1 MSTRG
6 RPADIGER
14 QMWDDGQTWVEGKR
28 DRLEL
33 AREAGWGGVSWRS
46 VVAGVLVAYGVIGAC
61 IGIAAAVLHPL
72 GLSLESFSRN
82 DWRQVGLIAGLVAA
96 AVFLGA
102 FTFGGYTAGRMA
114 RRAGLR
120 NGVLVAVF
128 GVALLAAVAAVA
140 RLEGATSAIVDRLE
154 GVGAPTD
161 GTTWYGLG
169 ALSGAAALGGMILG
183 GVLGGVRG
191 ERWHQRLL
199 VRAAN
204 PDIGPD
210 ADLRAEAERQ
220 RRAAEKALARARKAG
235 VMEVPDGTDTPT
247 PEVRTIPAGD
257 GDVEE
262 VAERTDTPMPGV
274 RTISARNRDKEEEEP
289 DHTRSEPAPT
299 AAGPPMRPSS

>member
-6 RPADIGER
+6 RAADTDER
-14 QMWDDGQTWVEGKR
+14 QMWVEGKR

-46 VVAGVLVAYGVIGAC
+46 VVAGVFVAYGVIGAC
-61 IGIAAAVLHPL
+61 IGIAAAVLHPI
-72 GLSLESFSRN
+72 GLTLDSLSHD
-82 DWRQVGLIAGLVAA
+82 DWQQVGLVAGLVAA

-120 NGVLVAVF
+120 NGVLVAVL
-128 GVALLAAVAAVA
+128 GVVLLAAVAGVA
-140 RLEGATSAIVDRLE
+140 QLEGATSALVDRLE
-154 GVGAPTD
+154 SLGAPTD

-169 ALSGAAALGGMILG
+169 VLSGAVALGGMILG
-183 GVLGGVRG
+183 ALLGGVRG

-204 PDIGPD
+204 PDIGP
-210 ADLRAEAERQ
+210 EAERQ
-220 RRAAEKALARARKAG
+220 RRAAEKALARAHRAG
-235 VMEVPDGTDTPT
+235 IMEVPEGSEVPDGTDTPM
-247 PEVRTIPAGD
+247 PRG
-257 GDVEE
+257 G
-262 VAERTDTPMPGV
+262 TDTPMPGV
-274 RTISARNRDKEEEEP
+274 RTIPAGDGDMEDDMEIEEEP

-299 AAGPPMRPSS
+299 AAGPPRTPSS

>member
-1 MSTRG
+1 MSSRVQT
-6 RPADIGER
+6 ADADER
-14 QMWDDGQTWVEGKR
+14 QMWVEGKTMSTGGQTADGDEPQMWVEGKR

-61 IGIAAAVLHPL
+61 IGIAAAVLHPIGYTL
-72 GLSLESFSRN
+72 DTLSDD
-82 DWRQVGLIAGLVAA
+82 DWQRVGLIAGLGAA

-120 NGVLVAVF
+120 NGVLVVVL
-128 GVALLAAVAAVA
+128 GVVLLAAVAAVA
-140 RLEGATSAIVDRLE
+140 QLEGATSAIADRLE
-154 GVGAPTD
+154 SLGAPTD
-161 GTTWYGLG
+161 TTTWYGLG
-169 ALSGAAALGGMILG
+169 VLSGAVALGGMILG

-220 RRAAEKALARARKAG
+220 RRAAEKALARIHKAG
-235 VMEVPDGTDTPT
+235 AMEIPDSADTPEPT
-247 PEVRTIPAGD
+247 TRAIPAGD
-257 GDVEE
+257 GEGE
-262 VAERTDTPMPGV
+262 TWNGQSERD
-274 RTISARNRDKEEEEP
+274 
-289 DHTRSEPAPT
+289 EPAPT
-299 AAGPPMRPSS
+299 AAGPPMTPSSRSSSP

>member
-1 MSTRG
+1 MSSRVET
-6 RPADIGER
+6 ADADER
-14 QMWDDGQTWVEGKR
+14 QMWVEGRTMSTHGQTADSDEPQMWVEGKR

-61 IGIAAAVLHPL
+61 IGIAAAVLHPIGYTL
-72 GLSLESFSRN
+72 DTLSDD
-82 DWRQVGLIAGLVAA
+82 DWQRVGLIAGLGAA

-120 NGVLVAVF
+120 NGVLVVVL
-128 GVALLAAVAAVA
+128 GVVLLAAVAAVA
-140 RLEGATSAIVDRLE
+140 QLEGATSAIADRLE
-154 GVGAPTD
+154 SLGAPTD
-161 GTTWYGLG
+161 TTTWYGLG
-169 ALSGAAALGGMILG
+169 VLSGTVALGGMILG

-210 ADLRAEAERQ
+210 ADLRAAAERQ
-220 RRAAEKALARARKAG
+220 RRAAEKALARIHEAG
-235 VMEVPDGTDTPT
+235 VMEIPDSTDTPET
-247 PEVRTIPAGD
+247 IVRRSPAGD
-257 GDVEE
+257 GDGETGDGQT
-262 VAERTDTPMPGV
+262 ERD
-274 RTISARNRDKEEEEP
+274 
-289 DHTRSEPAPT
+289 EPAPT
-299 AAGPPMRPSS
+299 AAGPPMTPSSRSSGP

>member
-6 RPADIGER
+6 RTADIDER
-14 QMWDDGQTWVEGKR
+14 QMWVEGKR

-46 VVAGVLVAYGVIGAC
+46 VMAGVFVAYGVIGAC
-61 IGIAAAVLHPL
+61 IGIAAAVLHPI
-72 GLSLESFSRN
+72 GLTLDSLSRN
-82 DWRQVGLIAGLVAA
+82 DWQQVGLIAGLVAA

-120 NGVLVAVF
+120 NGVLVVVL
-128 GVALLAAVAAVA
+128 GVALLAVVAAVA
-140 RLEGATSAIVDRLE
+140 QLEGATSAVVDRLE
-154 GVGAPTD
+154 GLGAPTG

-169 ALSGAAALGGMILG
+169 VLSGAVALGGMIVG

-204 PDIGPD
+204 PDVGPD

-235 VMEVPDGTDTPT
+235 VAEAPEGTEVSEEQEVPEKMEVP
-247 PEVRTIPAGD
+247 
-257 GDVEE
+257 
-262 VAERTDTPMPGV
+262 ERTDTPMPGV
-274 RTISARNRDKEEEEP
+274 RTISARDGDKEEEEGEP
-289 DHTRSEPAPT
+289 DHTRSEPAPM

>member
-1 MSTRG
+1 MTTRV
-6 RPADIGER
+6 RPADNDER
-14 QMWDDGQTWVEGKR
+14 QMWVEGKR

-46 VVAGVLVAYGVIGAC
+46 VLAGVFVAYGVIGAC
-61 IGIAAAVLHPL
+61 VGITAAVLHPM
-72 GLSLESFSRN
+72 GLTVDSLSRN
-82 DWRQVGLIAGLVAA
+82 DWQQVGLIAGLVTA

-120 NGVLVAVF
+120 NGVLVAALGVVF
-128 GVALLAAVAAVA
+128 LAVVAAVA
-140 RLEGATSAIVDRLE
+140 QLEGATSAIVDRLE
-154 GVGAPTD
+154 GLGAPTD

-169 ALSGAAALGGMILG
+169 VLSGAVALGGMILG

-204 PDIGPD
+204 PDIGPN

-235 VMEVPDGTDTPT
+235 VMEVPDGTDTPM
-247 PEVRTIPAGD
+247 PEVRTIPAED
-257 GDVEE
+257 GDMDE
-262 VAERTDTPMPGV
+262 VPERTDTPMPGV
-274 RTISARNRDKEEEEP
+274 RTISARDSDKEEEEP

>member
-6 RPADIGER
+6 RTADTDER
-14 QMWDDGQTWVEGKR
+14 QMWVEGKL

-46 VVAGVLVAYGVIGAC
+46 VVVGVFVAYGVIGAC
-61 IGIAAAVLHPL
+61 IGIAAAILHPM
-72 GLSLESFSRN
+72 GLTLDSLSRD
-82 DWRQVGLIAGLVAA
+82 DWRRFGLIAGLVAA

-102 FTFGGYTAGRMA
+102 FTLGGYTSGRMA

-120 NGVLVAVF
+120 NGVLVAVL
-128 GVALLAAVAAVA
+128 GVVLLAAVAAVA

-154 GVGAPTD
+154 SLGAPTD

-169 ALSGAAALGGMILG
+169 VLSGAVALGGMILG
-183 GVLGGVRG
+183 ALLGGVRG

-204 PDIGPD
+204 PDIGPE

-220 RRAAEKALARARKAG
+220 RRAAAKALARAHRAE
-235 VMEVPDGTDTPT
+235 VMEVP
-247 PEVRTIPAGD
+247 ESA
-257 GDVEE
+257 
-262 VAERTDTPMPGV
+262 DTPMRGV
-274 RTISARNRDKEEEEP
+274 RTISARDGDMEPAGDGDLEEVP
-289 DHTRSEPAPT
+289 DRTRGEPAPT
-299 AAGPPMRPSS
+299 AAGPPRTPSS

>member
-6 RPADIGER
+6 RAADTDER
-14 QMWDDGQTWVEGKR
+14 QMWVEGKR

-46 VVAGVLVAYGVIGAC
+46 VVAGVFVAYGVIGAC
-61 IGIAAAVLHPL
+61 IGIAAAVLHPI
-72 GLSLESFSRN
+72 GLTLDSLSHN
-82 DWRQVGLIAGLVAA
+82 DWQQVGLVAGLVAA

-120 NGVLVAVF
+120 NGVLVAVL
-128 GVALLAAVAAVA
+128 GVVLLAAVAAVA
-140 RLEGATSAIVDRLE
+140 QLEGATSALVDRLE
-154 GVGAPTD
+154 SLGAPTD

-169 ALSGAAALGGMILG
+169 VLSGAVALGGMILG
-183 GVLGGVRG
+183 ALLGGVRG

-220 RRAAEKALARARKAG
+220 RRAAEKALARAQRAG
-235 VMEVPDGTDTPT
+235 VIEVPEDADTPM
-247 PEVRTIPAGD
+247 PSVRTIPAGN
-257 GDVEE
+257 GE
-262 VAERTDTPMPGV
+262 TPMPGV
-274 RTISARNRDKEEEEP
+274 RTIPAGDSDMEGDMDEEP
-289 DHTRSEPAPT
+289 DQTRSEPAST
-299 AAGPPMRPSS
+299 AAGPPRTPSSSPSGP

>member
-1 MSTRG
+1 MNTR
-6 RPADIGER
+6 RPAGTDER
-14 QMWDDGQTWVEGKR
+14 QMWVEGKR

-46 VVAGVLVAYGVIGAC
+46 VMAGVFVAYGVIGAC
-61 IGIAAAVLHPL
+61 IGIAAAVLHPM
-72 GLSLESFSRN
+72 GLTLDSVSRN

-120 NGVLVAVF
+120 NGVLVVML
-128 GVALLAAVAAVA
+128 GVVLLAVVAAVA

-154 GVGAPTD
+154 SVGAPTD

-169 ALSGAAALGGMILG
+169 VLSGAAALGGMILG

-220 RRAAEKALARARKAG
+220 RRRAEKALARAHRAG
-235 VMEVPDGTDTPT
+235 VIEAPEDMEVSEEIEVPEKMEVP
-247 PEVRTIPAGD
+247 
-257 GDVEE
+257 EE
-262 VAERTDTPMPGV
+262 TGTPMPGV
-274 RTISARNRDKEEEEP
+274 RTTRSGEGDTERGTEEEP
-289 DHTRSEPAPT
+289 DRTRSEPAPT
-299 AAGPPMRPSS
+299 GAGPPMRPSS

>member
-6 RPADIGER
+6 RAADTDER
-14 QMWDDGQTWVEGKR
+14 QMWVEGKR

-46 VVAGVLVAYGVIGAC
+46 VVAGVFVAYGVIGAC
-61 IGIAAAVLHPL
+61 IGIAAAVLHPI
-72 GLSLESFSRN
+72 GLTLDSLSHN
-82 DWRQVGLIAGLVAA
+82 DWQQVGLVAGLVAA

-120 NGVLVAVF
+120 NGVLVAVL
-128 GVALLAAVAAVA
+128 GVVLLAAVAAVA
-140 RLEGATSAIVDRLE
+140 QLEGATSALVDRLE
-154 GVGAPTD
+154 RLGAPTD

-169 ALSGAAALGGMILG
+169 VLSGAVALGGMILG
-183 GVLGGVRG
+183 ALLGGVRG

-220 RRAAEKALARARKAG
+220 RRAAEKALARAQRAG
-235 VMEVPDGTDTPT
+235 VIEVPEDTDTPMPSVRTIPAGDGET
-247 PEVRTIPAGD
+247 PMPGVRTIPAGD
-257 GDVEE
+257 GD
-262 VAERTDTPMPGV
+262 M
-274 RTISARNRDKEEEEP
+274 EEEP

-299 AAGPPMRPSS
+299 AAGPPRTPSS

>member
-1 MSTRG
+1 M
-6 RPADIGER
+6 
-14 QMWDDGQTWVEGKR
+14 WVEGKR

-46 VVAGVLVAYGVIGAC
+46 VLAGVFVAYGVIGAC
-61 IGIAAAVLHPL
+61 IGIVATVLHPM
-72 GLSLESFSRN
+72 GLTLDSVSRN
-82 DWRQVGLIAGLVAA
+82 DWQQVGLLTGLVTA

-120 NGVLVAVF
+120 NGVLVAVL
-128 GVALLAAVAAVA
+128 GVVLLAVVAAVA
-140 RLEGATSAIVDRLE
+140 QLEGATSAIVDRLE
-154 GVGAPTD
+154 GLGAPTD

-169 ALSGAAALGGMILG
+169 LLSGAAALGGMILG

-235 VMEVPDGTDTPT
+235 VIEVPDGTDAPMS
-247 PEVRTIPAGD
+247 PAEGGDMDEVP
-257 GDVEE
+257 
-262 VAERTDTPMPGV
+262 ERTDTPMPGV
-274 RTISARNRDKEEEEP
+274 RAVSARDRDKEEEER
-289 DHTRSEPAPT
+289 DRTRSEPAPT
-299 AAGPPMRPSS
+299 GAGPPMRPSS

>member
-6 RPADIGER
+6 RAADTDER
-14 QMWDDGQTWVEGKR
+14 QMWVEGKR

-46 VVAGVLVAYGVIGAC
+46 VLAGVFVAYGVIGAC
-61 IGIAAAVLHPL
+61 IGIAAAVLHPI
-72 GLSLESFSRN
+72 GLTLDSLSHN
-82 DWRQVGLIAGLVAA
+82 DWQQVGLVAGLVAA

-120 NGVLVAVF
+120 NGVLVAVL
-128 GVALLAAVAAVA
+128 GVVLLAAVAAVA
-140 RLEGATSAIVDRLE
+140 QVEGATSALVDRLE
-154 GVGAPTD
+154 SLGAPTD

-169 ALSGAAALGGMILG
+169 VLSGAVALGGMILG
-183 GVLGGVRG
+183 ALLGGVRG

-220 RRAAEKALARARKAG
+220 RRAAEKALARAHRAG
-235 VMEVPDGTDTPT
+235 VIEVPEDTEDADTPMPAVRTFPAGDGET
-247 PEVRTIPAGD
+247 PMPGVRTIPAGD
-257 GDVEE
+257 GDMEDDME
-262 VAERTDTPMPGV
+262 
-274 RTISARNRDKEEEEP
+274 IEEEP

-299 AAGPPMRPSS
+299 AAGPPRTPSS

>member
-6 RPADIGER
+6 RTVDTNER
-14 QMWDDGQTWVEGKR
+14 QTWVEGKR

-46 VVAGVLVAYGVIGAC
+46 VVAGVFVAYGVIGAC
-61 IGIAAAVLHPL
+61 VGITAAVLHPM
-72 GLSLESFSRN
+72 GLALDSLSRN
-82 DWRQVGLIAGLVAA
+82 DWQQVGLIAGLVAA

-120 NGVLVAVF
+120 NGVLVAVL
-128 GVALLAAVAAVA
+128 GVVLLAAVAAVA
-140 RLEGATSAIVDRLE
+140 QLDGATTAIVDRLE

-169 ALSGAAALGGMILG
+169 VLSGAVALGGMILG

-220 RRAAEKALARARKAG
+220 RRATEKALARARKAG
-235 VMEVPDGTDTPT
+235 VMEVPDGTDTPM
-247 PEVRTIPAGD
+247 PEVPIPAEAGD
-257 GDVEE
+257 MDE
-262 VAERTDTPMPGV
+262 VPERTDTPMPGV
-274 RTISARNRDKEEEEP
+274 RTMSARDGDKEEEEP
-289 DHTRSEPAPT
+289 DHTGSEPAST
-299 AAGPPMRPSS
+299 AGGPPMRPSS

>member
-6 RPADIGER
+6 QAADTDER
-14 QMWDDGQTWVEGKR
+14 QMWVEGKS

-46 VVAGVLVAYGVIGAC
+46 VVAGVFVAYGVIGAC
-61 IGIAAAVLHPL
+61 IGIAAAVLNPMGFTL
-72 GLSLESFSRN
+72 DNLSDDGWQR
-82 DWRQVGLIAGLVAA
+82 VGLIAGLVAA
-96 AVFLGA
+96 GVFLAA

-120 NGVLVAVF
+120 NGLLVVALGVVLLLLVAV
-128 GVALLAAVAAVA
+128 VAQ
-140 RLEGATSAIVDRLE
+140 LEGATSAIADRLE
-154 GVGAPTD
+154 SLGAPTD

-169 ALSGAAALGGMILG
+169 VSSGAVALGGMILG

-204 PDIGPD
+204 PDIGPE

-220 RRAAEKALARARKAG
+220 RRAAEKALARAQKAG
-235 VMEVPDGTDTPT
+235 VMEAPDAEVTHAEVPDGS
-247 PEVRTIPAGD
+247 
-257 GDVEE
+257 
-262 VAERTDTPMPGV
+262 DTPMPGV
-274 RTISARNRDKEEEEP
+274 RRTPAANGDKEEEEP
-289 DHTRSEPAPT
+289 ADDRSEPAPT
-299 AAGPPMRPSS
+299 AAGPRMTPSSRS

>member
-6 RPADIGER
+6 RTVDTDER
-14 QMWDDGQTWVEGKR
+14 QMWVEGKR

-46 VVAGVLVAYGVIGAC
+46 VVAGVFVAYGVIGAC
-61 IGIAAAVLHPL
+61 VGITAAVLHPI
-72 GLSLESFSRN
+72 GLTLDSLSDN

-120 NGVLVAVF
+120 NGVLVAVL
-128 GVALLAAVAAVA
+128 GVVLLAVVAAVA
-140 RLEGATSAIVDRLE
+140 RLEGATSAVVDRLQA
-154 GVGAPTD
+154 VGAPTD
-161 GTTWYGLG
+161 GTTWYGL
-169 ALSGAAALGGMILG
+169 AVLSGAVALGGMILG

-204 PDIGPD
+204 PDIGPE

-220 RRAAEKALARARKAG
+220 RRAAAKALARAHKAG
-235 VMEVPDGTDTPT
+235 VIEVPEDSEVSDDGEFADGA
-247 PEVRTIPAGD
+247 EVP
-257 GDVEE
+257 
-262 VAERTDTPMPGV
+262 ERTDTPMPGV
-274 RTISARNRDKEEEEP
+274 RTISARDGDEEEEEEP

>member
-6 RPADIGER
+6 RAADTDER
-14 QMWDDGQTWVEGKR
+14 QMWVEGKR

-46 VVAGVLVAYGVIGAC
+46 VVAGVFVAYGVIGAC
-61 IGIAAAVLHPL
+61 IGIAAAVLHPI
-72 GLSLESFSRN
+72 GLTLDSLSHN
-82 DWRQVGLIAGLVAA
+82 DWQQVGLVAGLVAA
-96 AVFLGA
+96 AVVLGA

-120 NGVLVAVF
+120 NGVLVAVL
-128 GVALLAAVAAVA
+128 GVVLLAAVAALA
-140 RLEGATSAIVDRLE
+140 QLEGATSALVDRLE
-154 GVGAPTD
+154 SLGAPTD
-161 GTTWYGLG
+161 GTTWYGVG
-169 ALSGAAALGGMILG
+169 VLSGAVALGGMILG
-183 GVLGGVRG
+183 ALLGGVRG

-220 RRAAEKALARARKAG
+220 RRAAEKALARAQRAG
-235 VMEVPDGTDTPT
+235 VIEVPEDTDTPMPSVRTIPAGDGET
-247 PEVRTIPAGD
+247 PMPGVRTIPAGD
-257 GDVEE
+257 GDMEG
-262 VAERTDTPMPGV
+262 DM
-274 RTISARNRDKEEEEP
+274 EEEP

-299 AAGPPMRPSS
+299 AAGPPRTPSS

>member
-6 RPADIGER
+6 QAVDADER
-14 QMWDDGQTWVEGKR
+14 QMWVEGKR

-46 VVAGVLVAYGVIGAC
+46 VVAGVFVAYGVIGAC
-61 IGIAAAVLHPL
+61 VGIAAAVLHPMGFTL
-72 GLSLESFSRN
+72 DNLSDD
-82 DWRQVGLIAGLVAA
+82 DWQRVGLIAGLVAA
-96 AVFLGA
+96 AVSLGA

-120 NGVLVAVF
+120 NGVLVVVL
-128 GVALLAAVAAVA
+128 GVVLLVVVAAVA
-140 RLEGATSAIVDRLE
+140 QLEGATSAIADRLE
-154 GVGAPTD
+154 SLGAPTD

-169 ALSGAAALGGMILG
+169 VSSGAVALGGMILG

-220 RRAAEKALARARKAG
+220 RHAAEKALARAHNAG
-235 VMEVPDGTDTPT
+235 LMEVADGS
-247 PEVRTIPAGD
+247 
-257 GDVEE
+257 
-262 VAERTDTPMPGV
+262 DTPMPGV
-274 RTISARNRDKEEEEP
+274 RRTPAADGDKEGDKEEET

-299 AAGPPMRPSS
+299 AAGPPMTPSSRSSGP

>member
-6 RPADIGER
+6 QEAGTDER
-14 QMWDDGQTWVEGKR
+14 QMWVEGKG

-46 VVAGVLVAYGVIGAC
+46 VVAGVFVAYGVIGAC
-61 IGIAAAVLHPL
+61 IGIAAAVLHPIGFTL
-72 GLSLESFSRN
+72 DNLSDD
-82 DWRQVGLIAGLVAA
+82 DWQRVGLIAGLVAA
-96 AVFLGA
+96 AVSLGA

-120 NGVLVAVF
+120 NGVLVVVL
-128 GVALLAAVAAVA
+128 GVVLLVVVGAVAQ
-140 RLEGATSAIVDRLE
+140 LEGATSAIADRLE
-154 GVGAPTD
+154 SLGAPTD

-169 ALSGAAALGGMILG
+169 VSSGAVALGGMILG

-220 RRAAEKALARARKAG
+220 RQAAEEALARAHQAG
-235 VMEVPDGTDTPT
+235 VIEVLDGS
-247 PEVRTIPAGD
+247 
-257 GDVEE
+257 
-262 VAERTDTPMPGV
+262 DTPMPGV
-274 RTISARNRDKEEEEP
+274 RRTPAANGDEEEEEEEL
-289 DHTRSEPAPT
+289 DYTRSEPAPT
-299 AAGPPMRPSS
+299 AAGPPMTPSSRSSGP

>member
-1 MSTRG
+1 MGTRG
-6 RPADIGER
+6 RAADTDER
-14 QMWDDGQTWVEGKR
+14 QMWVEGKS

-46 VVAGVLVAYGVIGAC
+46 VVAGVLVAYGVMGAC
-61 IGIAAAVLHPL
+61 IGIAAAVLHPMGFSL
-72 GLSLESFSRN
+72 DNLSDD
-82 DWRQVGLIAGLVAA
+82 DWQRVGLVAGLAAA

-120 NGVLVAVF
+120 NGVLVVVL
-128 GVALLAAVAAVA
+128 GVVLLLVVAAVA
-140 RLEGATSAIVDRLE
+140 QLEGATSAIADRLE
-154 GVGAPTD
+154 SLGAPTD

-169 ALSGAAALGGMILG
+169 VSSAAVALGGMILG

-204 PDIGPD
+204 PDIGPE

-220 RRAAEKALARARKAG
+220 RRAAQKALARAHKAG
-235 VMEVPDGTDTPT
+235 VLDPDAEVPDADVPDAEVPDGS
-247 PEVRTIPAGD
+247 
-257 GDVEE
+257 
-262 VAERTDTPMPGV
+262 DTPMPGV
-274 RTISARNRDKEEEEP
+274 RRTPAANGDKKKDEEP
-289 DHTRSEPAPT
+289 DDDARREPAPT
-299 AAGPPMRPSS
+299 AAGPPMTPSSRSSGP

>member
-1 MSTRG
+1 MNTRG
-6 RPADIGER
+6 RTADSDER
-14 QMWDDGQTWVEGKR
+14 QMWDDGQTWVEGRR

-46 VVAGVLVAYGVIGAC
+46 VIAGVVVAYGVTAAC
-61 IGIAAAVLHPL
+61 IGFAAAVLHPM
-72 GLSLESFSRN
+72 GLTLDSFSRN
-82 DWRQVGLIAGLVAA
+82 DWRQVGLVAGLVAA

-120 NGVLVAVF
+120 NGALVAVF
-128 GVALLAAVAAVA
+128 GVVLLAAVAAVA
-140 RLEGATSAIVDRLE
+140 QLEGATSAIVDRLE
-154 GVGAPTD
+154 SLGAPTD
-161 GTTWYGLG
+161 GATWYGLG
-169 ALSGAAALGGMILG
+169 VLSGAAALGGMILG

-220 RRAAEKALARARKAG
+220 RRAAERALARAHRAG
-235 VMEVPDGTDTPT
+235 VIEVPEGT
-247 PEVRTIPAGD
+247 EVP
-257 GDVEE
+257 
-262 VAERTDTPMPGV
+262 ERTDTPMPGV
-274 RTISARNRDKEEEEP
+274 RTISARDRDKEEEEEEEP
-289 DHTRSEPAPT
+289 DRTRNEPAPT